1 VRRIE
6 KGAACVA
13 TDDDN
18 TSDAPAMRPV
28 GLDLDDP
35 GNPFPRFGLVLVV
48 ILAAFII
55 SGIDERWAQ
64 VVGLGLT
71 ALLTIV
77 TYREA
82 YFPKRV
88 GHVVIVGSIALV
100 AAIAI
105 GMMREASSWR
115 AVPMFVQAALLAWL
129 VVMLVRAAL
138 RSKVVDI
145 QTILAAISA
154 YMVIGLAYS
163 WLYLGMEVVAELA
176 TEPVLRVQL
185 HRADHR
191 RLREPTPDAV
201 VLQPPRGDSGRAR
214 PGVPRDAGGSPR
226 VAVRRCAWLHRG

>member
-1 VRRIE
+1 
-6 KGAACVA
+6 VA
-13 TDDDN
+13 TDDDH
-18 TSDAPAMRPV
+18 TCDEPAMRPV

-55 SGIDERWAQ
+55 SGIDARWAQ
-64 VVGLGLT
+64 VVGLALT

-88 GHVVIVGSIALV
+88 SHVVIVGSITLI

-105 GMMREASSWR
+105 GMIREVSSWR
-115 AVPMFVQAALLAWL
+115 AVPMFIQAAVLAWL

-138 RSKVVDI
+138 RSKVVDF

-163 WLYLGMEVVAELA
+163 WLYLGMEVV
-176 TEPVLRVQL
+176 
-185 HRADHR
+185 
-191 RLREPTPDAV
+191 
-201 VLQPPRGDSGRAR
+201 
-214 PGVPRDAGGSPR
+214 DAGQFSMPSTQPSQFFEFSYIVQTTVGFGNQLPTQSFSSRIVVTQAVLGQVFLVTLVARLVSLYGNARGST
-226 VAVRRCAWLHRG
+226 ADES

>member
-1 VRRIE
+1 
-6 KGAACVA
+6 VA
-13 TDDDN
+13 THDDH
-18 TSDAPAMRPV
+18 TSDEPAMRPV

-48 ILAAFII
+48 ILTAFII
-55 SGIDERWAQ
+55 SGIDARWAQ
-64 VVGLGLT
+64 VVGLALT

-88 GHVVIVGSIALV
+88 SHVVIVGSITLT

-105 GMMREASSWR
+105 GMIREVSSWR
-115 AVPMFVQAALLAWL
+115 AVPMFIQAAVLAWL

-138 RSKVVDI
+138 RSKVVDF

-163 WLYLGMEVVAELA
+163 WLYLGMEVV
-176 TEPVLRVQL
+176 
-185 HRADHR
+185 
-191 RLREPTPDAV
+191 
-201 VLQPPRGDSGRAR
+201 
-214 PGVPRDAGGSPR
+214 DAGQFSMPSTQPSQFFEFSYIVQTTVGFGNQLPTQSFSSRIVVTQAVLGQVFLVTLVARLVSLYGNARGST
-226 VAVRRCAWLHRG
+226 ADES